1 MSDEQ
6 MKAHM
11 RLLATLPVRT
21 IAERQCS
28 AAIPEALIEQRREQV
43 LALRAEGKSVRAIA
57 EELWLAIGTVHNIVY
72 PRESKTG
79 QRRSRGG

>member
-43 LALRAEGKSVRAIA
+43 LAMRAEGKSVRKIA
-57 EELWLAIGTVHNIVY
+57 QALWLPIGTIHNIIY
-72 PRESKTG
+72 PRDRKTG